1 MFFITIRCSFAM
13 KRKFQLAAVLLLP
26 CLVFIIGLKGTF
38 DGYYGFYYEDRE
50 YTKPVIYQM
59 SEAVV
64 QSEPVSLFLSYTGF
78 DTGYGFFA
86 PNVASDFVLMFDL
99 KDAEGNTL
107 QQRIMPRFEQKES
120 MVRYTSM
127 FNMFLE
133 KIKQEPKDSSV
144 YIEYLD
150 IVIRQIAQKVK
161 SEYPGAAT
169 VDAKLYLYDYP
180 SLERYRNGETKENA
194 ILVSEYKI

>member
-1 MFFITIRCSFAM
+1 
-13 KRKFQLAAVLLLP
+13 
-26 CLVFIIGLKGTF
+26 
-38 DGYYGFYYEDRE
+38 
-50 YTKPVIYQM
+50 
-59 SEAVV
+59 VV
-64 QSEPVSLFLSYTGF
+64 QSEPVSIFLSYTGF

-99 KDAEGNTL
+99 KDAQGNTL

-133 KIKQEPKDSSV
+133 KIKQAPTDSSSQ
-144 YIEYLD
+144 YTQYLD
-150 IVIRQIAQKVK
+150 IVIRQIAKNVQ
-161 SEYPGAAT
+161 SEFPDAVT
-169 VDAKLYLYDYP
+169 VEAKLYLYDFP
-180 SLERYRNGETKENA
+180 SLERYQKGDTKENA

>member
-1 MFFITIRCSFAM
+1 M
-13 KRKFQLAAVLLLP
+13 KRKFQLVAVLLLP

-38 DGYYGFYYEDRE
+38 DGYYGFYYEDSTS
-50 YTKPVIYQM
+50 YTKPLAYELT
-59 SEAVV
+59 EAVV
-64 QSEPVSLFLSYTGF
+64 QSEPVSVFLSYTGF

-99 KDAEGNTL
+99 KDAQGNTL

-133 KIKQEPKDSSV
+133 KIKQEPKDSSSQ
-144 YIEYLD
+144 YAQYLD
-150 IVIRQIAQKVK
+150 IVIRQIAKNVK
-161 SEYPGAAT
+161 SEFPDAAT
-169 VDAKLYLYDYP
+169 VEAKLYLYDFP
-180 SLERYRNGETKENA
+180 SLERYRQGDTKENA